1 MNEQQKQDPKFA
13 KFHGVDREEI
23 QWNPVIDE
31 EKCIGCGMCVTTC
44 GRGVYKFDYEKKKA
58 KVVNPN
64 NCMVACITCA
74 NLCPMKAISFAENDA
89 TREKA
94 QKIVKDF
101 QLLPKVKEELEKR
114 KEELNYK
121 GRDSSNQ

>member
-1 MNEQQKQDPKFA
+1 MSKQQKQDPKFT
-13 KFHGVDREEI
+13 KFHGVDREKI

-31 EKCIGCGMCVTTC
+31 SKCTGCGMCAATC
-44 GRGVYKFDYEKKKA
+44 GRGVYKFDYESKKP

-64 NCMVACITCA
+64 NCMVACQTCF

-101 QLLPKVKEELEKR
+101 RLLPKVKEELEKR
-114 KEELNYK
+114 KDEL
-121 GRDSSNQ
+121 GF